1 MNLLHIADI
10 HLDRVFHRAES
21 RPAAARRRAELR
33 DALTRALV
41 LGRERT
47 VDAVCIAGDV
57 YEHDY
62 VSEDTVSF
70 LRDSFDAAAVP
81 VLVAPGNHDPYLP
94 GSVWQRTEW
103 PANVHVFSRDA
114 VEPYALG
121 DGVTVWGA
129 AFTARNCGSSALAGF
144 RAPDDGRTHLLL
156 IHAALTGEQW
166 ADEADYRPVTR
177 SQLRDTGA
185 AYVMLGHF
193 HDGRGDGFLCYPGS
207 PEPLDWGERSGAHGA
222 SVVTVRE
229 GTVLAEA
236 VPIARR
242 RYVERTLSVT
252 GAMGSAQV
260 EAAVCE
266 AAAAE
271 TGASLRVVL
280 TGEIEPGC
288 EISAAG
294 LAERCGAGLTELA
307 IVDRTV
313 PAYDLPGLANEG
325 SVRGRFVAR
334 LLQSGDPDAREAIL
348 AGLRALDG
356 RSEVVGAS

>member
-21 RPAAARRRAELR
+21 RPAAARRRSELR
-33 DALTRALV
+33 DALTRAFA
-41 LGRERT
+41 LGRERA
-47 VDAVCIAGDV
+47 VDAICIAGDV
-57 YEHDY
+57 YEHEY

-70 LRDSFDAAAVP
+70 LRDSFAAAGVP
-81 VLVAPGNHDPYLP
+81 VLVTPGNHDPYLP
-94 GSVWQRTEW
+94 GSAWQRTEW
-103 PANVHVFSRDA
+103 PENVHVFARDA
-114 VEPYALG
+114 VEPHPLG

-129 AFTARNCGSSALAGF
+129 AFTARNCGGSALAHF
-144 RAPDDGRTHLLL
+144 RVPHDGRTHLLL

-177 SQLRDTGA
+177 IQLRDTGA

-222 SVVTVRE
+222 SIVTV
-229 GTVLAEA
+229 GNGAVLAEA
-236 VPIARR
+236 VAIARR
-242 RYVERTLSVT
+242 RYVERTVSVT

-260 EAAVCE
+260 EAALSA

-271 TGASLRVVL
+271 AGASLRVVL

-288 EISAAG
+288 EISTAS
-294 LAERCGAGLTELA
+294 LAERCRAGLTELA
-307 IVDRTV
+307 VVDRTV
-313 PAYDLPGLANEG
+313 PAYDLAEIEREG

-334 LLQSGDPDAREAIL
+334 LSHSDDPDAHEAIL

-356 RSEVVGAS
+356 RPEVIGAG

>member
-1 MNLLHIADI
+1 MKLLHIADI

-33 DALTRALV
+33 DSVTRAFAH
-41 LGRERT
+41 GQERS
-47 VDAVCIAGDV
+47 VDAICIAGDV

-70 LRDSFDAAAVP
+70 LRDRFAEAGVP
-81 VLVAPGNHDPYLP
+81 VIIAPGNHDPYLP

-103 PANVHVFSRDA
+103 PPNVHVFTQDA

-121 DGVTVWGA
+121 AGVTVWGA
-129 AFTARNCGSSALAGF
+129 AFTARNCGPAAVARF
-144 RAPDDGRTHLLL
+144 RAPDDSGTHVLL

-166 ADEADYRPVTR
+166 AEEADYRPVTR
-177 SQLRDTGA
+177 AQLRATGA

-222 SVVTVRE
+222 SIVTVQD
-229 GTVLAEA
+229 GAVTAEA
-236 VPIARR
+236 VPLATR
-242 RYVERTLSVT
+242 RYVERTVSVA
-252 GAMGSAQV
+252 GAAGSAQV
-260 EAAVCE
+260 EAALGGVV
-266 AAAAE
+266 AE
-271 TGASLRVVL
+271 EPGASLRAVL

-288 EISAAG
+288 VIDTAS
-294 LAERCGAGLTELA
+294 LAERCRAGLTELA
-307 IVDRTV
+307 VVDRTV
-313 PAYDLPGLANEG
+313 PAYDLERLAGEG

-334 LLQSGDPDAREAIL
+334 LLGSADPDAHEAIL

-356 RSEVVGAS
+356 RAEVIGAG

>member
-1 MNLLHIADI
+1 MKLLHIADI

-33 DALTRALV
+33 DSVSRAFV
-41 LGRERT
+41 LGRERS
-47 VDAVCIAGDV
+47 VDAICIAGDV

-70 LRDSFDAAAVP
+70 LRDSFAEAEVP
-81 VLVAPGNHDPYLP
+81 VLIAPGNHDPYLP

-103 PANVHVFSRDA
+103 PRNVHVFTQDG
-114 VEPYALG
+114 VEPHALG
-121 DGVTVWGA
+121 DDVTVWGA
-129 AFTARNCGSSALAGF
+129 AFTARNCGPSAVTRFRVPDAAG
-144 RAPDDGRTHLLL
+144 THVLL

-177 SQLRDTGA
+177 AQLRATGA
-185 AYVMLGHF
+185 VYAMLGHF

-222 SVVTVRE
+222 SIVTVHD
-229 GTVLAEA
+229 GAVTAEA
-236 VPIARR
+236 VPLATRR
-242 RYVERTLSVT
+242 FVERTVSVA
-252 GAMGSAQV
+252 GAAGSAQV
-260 EAAVCE
+260 EAALSGVVAEE
-266 AAAAE
+266 A
-271 TGASLRVVL
+271 GASLRAVL

-288 EISAAG
+288 EIDAAS
-294 LAERCGAGLTELA
+294 LAERCRAGLTELA

-313 PAYDLPGLANEG
+313 PAYDLEELAREG

-334 LLQSGDPDAREAIL
+334 LLRSADPDAREAIL

-356 RSEVVGAS
+356 RPEVIGAG